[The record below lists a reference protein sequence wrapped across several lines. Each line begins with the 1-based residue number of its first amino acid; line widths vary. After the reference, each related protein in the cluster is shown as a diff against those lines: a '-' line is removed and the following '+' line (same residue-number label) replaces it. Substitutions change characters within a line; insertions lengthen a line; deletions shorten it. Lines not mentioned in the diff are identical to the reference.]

1 MFKVSDAED
10 IKLSTEEQC
19 YYVERF
25 DKGVI
30 AYDQLEIAETI
41 GEGNNNVCI
50 KNDELLPAMIH

>member
-1 MFKVSDAED
+1 MFAYSTIADAED
-10 IKLSTEEQC
+10 IKLSTEERC

-41 GEGNNNVCI
+41 GEGDN
-50 KNDELLPAMIH
+50 KQLSLL